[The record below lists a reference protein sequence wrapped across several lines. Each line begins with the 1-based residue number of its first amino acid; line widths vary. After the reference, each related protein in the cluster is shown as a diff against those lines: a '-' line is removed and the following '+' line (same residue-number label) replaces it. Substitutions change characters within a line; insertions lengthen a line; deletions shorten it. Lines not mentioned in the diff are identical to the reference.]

1 MKWLMKQLEKRD
13 VGTGAT
19 RTSTYADVTNDKAK
33 FPLLS
38 EKRGKITMSEYGDMG
53 YLLLPGTHIGDLS
66 VTEYVQAEM
75 KAVAAGT
82 KTAAEALTIV
92 AQWVTDD
99 IQSMQTNAVGMKK
112 ELGVTAVETREKC
125 EGVLATTGEQISFNR
140 VWGTNPHWKGHR
152 FTDQECTKLLNGEVI
167 SFDAVSKGKRD
178 YTAVGS
184 LEEGV
189 YNDKRFIGFKLDF
202 DKKDPTGS
210 AVPKVLAG
218 HTFTADERK
227 RLEAGEKVF
236 IDGMTSRKGKPFAST
251 LYVGVKDGET
261 RESLIFDFGK

>member
-1 MKWLMKQLEKRD
+1 M
-13 VGTGAT
+13 
-19 RTSTYADVTNDKAK
+19 
-33 FPLLS
+33 
-38 EKRGKITMSEYGDMG
+38 
-53 YLLLPGTHIGDLS
+53 
-66 VTEYVQAEM
+66 
-75 KAVAAGT
+75 
-82 KTAAEALTIV
+82 
-92 AQWVTDD
+92 
-99 IQSMQTNAVGMKK
+99 
-112 ELGVTAVETREKC
+112 
-125 EGVLATTGEQISFNR
+125 
-140 VWGTNPHWKGHR
+140 
-152 FTDQECTKLLNGEVI
+152 I
-167 SFDAVSKGKRD
+167 SFDAVSKGKRN